1 MGGKIGR
8 IHSFESFGAV
18 DGPGI
23 RYVVFL
29 QGCLLR
35 CLYCHNPD
43 TWECAGGIEISSDA
57 LIEKILSYKSFIYKG
72 GVTLSGGEPLLQ
84 SEFCEEIIEKCHEN
98 GLHVAIDTC
107 GAVPLEKS
115 KNAILKSDLILLD
128 IKDIDDNDC
137 KTLTGQGNLNAI
149 ETLDFCEHNNK
160 SVWIRHV
167 LLPEYTLNFDKLK
180 QLGAFLKN
188 YKCIERVELLPYHTM
203 GLDKWHQL
211 GIKSRIEDIQPPT
224 DEEITCSRETLQ
236 EFGLNVY

>member
-1 MGGKIGR
+1 MY
-8 IHSFESFGAV
+8 A
-18 DGPGI
+18 I
-23 RYVVFL
+23 RSY
-29 QGCLLR
+29 
-35 CLYCHNPD
+35 Y
-43 TWECAGGIEISSDA
+43 DA

-137 KTLTGQGNLNAI
+137 KTLTGKGNLNAI

-224 DEEITCSRETLQ
+224 DERNN
-236 EFGLNVY
+236 FV